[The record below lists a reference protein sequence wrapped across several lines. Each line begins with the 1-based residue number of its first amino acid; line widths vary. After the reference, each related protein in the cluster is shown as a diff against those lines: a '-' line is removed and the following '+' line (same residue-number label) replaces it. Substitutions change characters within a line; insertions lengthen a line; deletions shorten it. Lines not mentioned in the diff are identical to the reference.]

1 MSDTSTHLLL
11 PYLLAAQAQKHVTVN
26 EALRLL
32 DGLVQLAVLD
42 RHLTAPP
49 ASPADGARY
58 IVASGATGAW
68 AGWDLNV
75 AYHVDGAW
83 MRLVPRPGW
92 QAWVLDEA
100 SFLAWNGSAWNAAG
114 LPAFFS
120 DAVFELA
127 HDTDPTRRAV
137 FDLAAIAAGVTLSFA
152 LPNVSTE
159 LAGLSGT
166 QTFDGDKTFAG
177 ELEASGPVAAIGTA
191 PSTATYG
198 LGTGATASAATKTVN
213 LGTGGASGSDT
224 VVNIGSAVAGAG
236 GTTVI
241 NTPTVT
247 FANGVTVVG
256 MPQAKLTAL
265 LLGLGGAVADAF
277 NRLSVNTPAVLLN
290 NAGAGIEV
298 TVNKNASG
306 NDAAFAFKT
315 GFSARALIG
324 LLGSD
329 DFSFKVSPD
338 GSTYHDAI
346 LIDRT
351 SGRVELPKPAIL
363 PAASTAPA
371 APASGKLAL
380 YARSRAGQPWLDA
393 MRANGRDFS
402 LQPHLGLARPAVWLP
417 SSGATITTEGM
428 SNTTVGTVSTP
439 GLSAGSLANS
449 MRRWRLTSAAV
460 VDSAS
465 DQRSGVST
473 CWRGNA
479 AGLGGW
485 TLVTRISLATLQ
497 ATGMAFFGL
506 LGSTAAL
513 ATTLT
518 LSAVV
523 SAIGIG
529 FQRGTHTRWQL
540 VSNDA
545 SGAPTLVDM
554 GASFAIATGG
564 VLTLT
569 IAAAPNTGS
578 VWLRV
583 VDEVSG
589 AVFEQEVT
597 ADLPAANLF
606 LAPRLFMNNGAT
618 AAAVAFDCAGV
629 YLETDY

>member
-1 MSDTSTHLLL
+1 MSTSTHLLL
-11 PYLLAAQAQKHVTVN
+11 PFVLAAQAQKHVTVN

-58 IVASGATGAW
+58 IVAPGATGAW
-68 AGWDLNV
+68 SGWDLNV
-75 AYHVDGAW
+75 AYYVDGAW
-83 MRLVPRPGW
+83 MRLVPRTGW
-92 QAWVLDEA
+92 QAWVVDEA
-100 SFLAWNGSAWNAAG
+100 SFLAWNGSAWVAAG

-127 HDTDPTRRAV
+127 HDGDPTRRAV
-137 FDLAAIAAGVTLSFA
+137 FDLAAIAAGATRSFA
-152 LPNVSTE
+152 LPDVSTE
-159 LAGLSGT
+159 LAGLSGA

-177 ELEASGPVAAIGTA
+177 ELEASGPVATIGTA
-191 PSTATYG
+191 AGTATYG
-198 LGTGATASAATKTVN
+198 LGTGATAVGTTKTVN
-213 LGTGGASGSDT
+213 LGTGGAAGSDT
-224 VVNIGSAVAGAG
+224 VVNIGSATPGADG
-236 GTTVI
+236 VTVI

-247 FANGVTVVG
+247 FANGVTLVG
-256 MPQAKLTAL
+256 MPQANLTAL
-265 LLGLGGAVADAF
+265 LLGLGGAVADAW

-290 NAGAGIEV
+290 NAGSSIEA
-298 TVNKNASG
+298 TVNKAAAG
-306 NDAAFAFKT
+306 NDASFAFKT

-338 GSTYHDAI
+338 GSAYFDAI
-346 LIDRT
+346 LIDRN

-363 PAASTAPA
+363 PAVSSAPA
-371 APASGKLAL
+371 APASGKLAV
-380 YARSRAGQPWLDA
+380 YARSRAGQTWLDA
-393 MRANGRDFS
+393 MRSNGRDFS
-402 LQPHLGLARPAVWLP
+402 LQPHLGLARPANWLP

-428 SNTTVGTVSTP
+428 SNSTVGTVSTP
-439 GLSAGSLANS
+439 GLAAGSLATS
-449 MRRWRLTSAAV
+449 MRRWRLSSAATA
-460 VDSAS
+460 DSAS
-465 DQRSGVST
+465 DQRSGVFT

-485 TLVTRISLATLQ
+485 TFVTRISLSTLQ

-506 LGSTAAL
+506 YGSTAAL
-513 ATTLT
+513 ATTLA

-529 FQRGTHTRWQL
+529 FQRSTHTRWQL
-540 VSNDA
+540 VTNDA

-569 IAAAPNTGS
+569 IAASPNGSS
-578 VWLRV
+578 VWVRV
-583 VDEVSG
+583 VDEVNG

-597 ADLPAANLF
+597 ADLPATNQF

-618 AAAVAFDCAGV
+618 AAAVAFDCSGV